1 MEEYESPV
9 HKIVV
14 SDGELKQLFVDYV
27 GNKLNPDNDEVTKG
41 MVINVLAEEFPEVLL
56 TVAEENYLRGYETA
70 LEDLSEWKKA
80 E

>member
-27 GNKLNPDNDEVTKG
+27 GNKLNPFKIVTGKH
-41 MVINVLAEEFPEVLL
+41 ILP
-56 TVAEENYLRGYETA
+56 
-70 LEDLSEWKKA
+70 
-80 E
+80 